1 MASSRPISSGSGVWG
16 LITGTIN
23 DQSDLISFLASTY
36 FPLADFTSSF
46 NSAFA
51 SKSTTDLSEGD
62 NLYFTNERVDDRVA
76 SLLQAGANITLTY
89 DDTLNTLTVASTAS
103 GGGLDLVSYSQYGG
117 F

>member
-1 MASSRPISSGSGVWG
+1 MATSGPKNTASVWG
-16 LITGTIN
+16 LITGTLT
-23 DQSDLISFLASTY
+23 DQTDLVSYLASTY

-46 NSAFA
+46 NTSFA
-51 SKSTTDLSEGD
+51 SKSTTDLAEGS

-76 SLLQAGANITLTY
+76 NLLQAGANITLTY

>member
-1 MASSRPISSGSGVWG
+1 MASSRPISSGGGTWG
-16 LITGTIN
+16 TITGDLST
-23 DQSDLISFLASTY
+23 QTDLINFLASTY

-46 NSAFA
+46 DTEFA
-51 SKSTTDLSEGD
+51 SKSTSDLAEGS

-89 DDTLNTLTVASTAS
+89 DDTLNTLTVASTAA
-103 GGGLDLVSYSQYGG
+103 GGGLDLVSYTQYGG